1 MPHPNGVRPRP
12 AYAATARTTLKD
24 WIVCGV
30 ISFGIVLTGV
40 LALAAL
46 FGAVWLML
54 TLLRH
59 VLDALS

>member
-1 MPHPNGVRPRP
+1 MPHLNGVRPRP

-30 ISFGIVLTGV
+30 VGFGLVLTGV

-54 TLLRH
+54 SMLRH
-59 VLDALS
+59 VLNALA

>member
-1 MPHPNGVRPRP
+1 VRPRP

>member
-1 MPHPNGVRPRP
+1 VRPHLTPRP

-30 ISFGIVLTGV
+30 VGFGIVLTSV
-40 LALAAL
+40 LALATL

-54 TLLRH
+54 SMLRH
-59 VLDALS
+59 VLNALA